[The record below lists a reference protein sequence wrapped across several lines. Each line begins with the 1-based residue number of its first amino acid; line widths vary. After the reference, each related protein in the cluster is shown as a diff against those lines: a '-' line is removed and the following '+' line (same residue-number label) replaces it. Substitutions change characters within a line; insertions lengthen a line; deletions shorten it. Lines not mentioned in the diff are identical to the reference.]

1 MTRLRRWRERNAI
14 EAPTLSVLLGM
25 SVETLDEIETTG
37 RAYDA
42 DKYALQILFDEISVG
57 QLLSARLAE
66 DAANEE
72 MLLQRMDSAFRR
84 TLLSW
89 RSR

>member
-14 EAPTLSVLLGM
+14 ESATLSVLLGV
-25 SVETLDEIETTG
+25 SEETLDEIETTG
-37 RAYDA
+37 PASHE
-42 DKYALQILFDEISVG
+42 DKLALSIVFSEELTLG

-66 DAANEE
+66 DEE
-72 MLLQRMDSAFRR
+72 VVLRKMDDAFRR
-84 TLLSW
+84 TVLAW

>member
-1 MTRLRRWRERNAI
+1 MI
-14 EAPTLSVLLGM
+14 EPPTLATLLGTT
-25 SVETLDEIETTG
+25 VETLDEIETTG

-42 DKYALQILFDEISVG
+42 DKYALGILFDGLTIG
-57 QLLSARLAE
+57 QVLSARPAE

-72 MLLQRMDSAFRR
+72 MLLQRMDSAFRH

-89 RSR
+89 RSGR

>member
-14 EAPTLSVLLGM
+14 EAPTLSVLLGL
-25 SVETLDEIETTG
+25 SVEALHEIESTG
-37 RAYDA
+37 RAFDA